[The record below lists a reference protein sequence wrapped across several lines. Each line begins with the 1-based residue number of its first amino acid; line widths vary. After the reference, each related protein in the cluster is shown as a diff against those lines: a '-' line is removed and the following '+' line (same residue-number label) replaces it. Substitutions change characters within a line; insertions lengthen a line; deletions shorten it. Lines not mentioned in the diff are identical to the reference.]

1 MHSHSLLLLVQ
12 TATIPCLDLRS
23 PWLVSSPYPQPSP
36 DLCLFPEHASNLL
49 FHRTRASRGKA
60 EGTADTQVHGFQ
72 LQGFHKSSSEHV
84 DPSGLH
90 RLHTHTH
97 THTHHTQPHTHTG
110 TLNLLTFQETYS
122 SCRTL
127 QGEIS
132 NYVSFLKVDA
142 LKAHGNRFLYKI
154 WLLLLAEL

>member
-60 EGTADTQVHGFQ
+60 EGTADTQVHFFQ

-97 THTHHTQPHTHTG
+97 THTPYTTTHTHWHAKLVDIPRNILILSDFTRG
-110 TLNLLTFQETYS
+110 NFKLRLLP
-122 SCRTL
+122 
-127 QGEIS
+127 
-132 NYVSFLKVDA
+132 
-142 LKAHGNRFLYKI
+142 
-154 WLLLLAEL
+154 